1 MFGKTML
8 WAGGWEHAGGGMA
21 AQSHRLQS
29 HRLLMRASDEMVRPI
44 AVDGPGRGLFLTATG
59 RDAKVTY
66 TFSPLSTKLNIRY
79 D

>member
-8 WAGGWEHAGGGMA
+8 WAGGWEPVGGGMA
-21 AQSHRLQS
+21 AQS
-29 HRLLMRASDEMVRPI
+29 HRLLMRASDEMLRPI